1 MNVVGIDE
9 VGRGCWAGPLLVVA
23 ARAKSDLPNTLADSK
38 KLTRSIREKLH
49 NEIST
54 LCELGEG
61 WVEPHEIDTHGLTQA
76 MRLGV
81 SRALIALGADTGD
94 KIIMDGNINYCPGEF
109 TDVETVVKADASHPI
124 VSAASIYAKVTRD
137 AHMVRAA
144 QFYPFY
150 GFEKHV
156 GYGTQLHRSL
166 LKIHGPSR
174 LHRKSYK
181 PVAAFLW
188 KPITRLDTTPKNMP
202 QHI

>member
-23 ARAKSDLPNTLADSK
+23 ARAKASLPKGLKDSK
-38 KLTRSIREKLH
+38 LLSKQARERLH
-49 NEIST
+49 AEIIN
-54 LCELGEG
+54 LCEIGEG
-61 WVEPHEIDTHGLTQA
+61 WVEPHEIDEFGLSGA

-81 SRALIALGADTGD
+81 SRALIALGPDFQET
-94 KIIMDGNINYCPGEF
+94 IIIDGNMNYCPVEY
-109 TDVETVVKADASHPI
+109 TAVETVVKADSSHPI

-156 GYGTQLHRSL
+156 GYGTELHRSL

-174 LHRKSYK
+174 LHRRSYK
-181 PVAAFLW
+181 PVQMYL
-188 KPITRLDTTPKNMP
+188 
-202 QHI
+202 